1 MLNIQP
7 TREVLR
13 PENQLELSEK
23 ELDEEIAKMLTANN
37 PAAPKNIARYDQKL
51 RTFKFEPMVDMNMVR
66 AALHTHS
73 NAYSLSPSL
82 GLQSSFDQTSSR
94 LCLGARACVH
104 YIIILWV
111 VKVCLVV

>member
-1 MLNIQP
+1 MLNMQP

-73 NAYSLSPSL
+73 NDILYPLPS
-82 GLQSSFDQTSSR
+82 GCRVPSIRQAVD
-94 LCLGARACVH
+94 CA
-104 YIIILWV
+104 
-111 VKVCLVV
+111 